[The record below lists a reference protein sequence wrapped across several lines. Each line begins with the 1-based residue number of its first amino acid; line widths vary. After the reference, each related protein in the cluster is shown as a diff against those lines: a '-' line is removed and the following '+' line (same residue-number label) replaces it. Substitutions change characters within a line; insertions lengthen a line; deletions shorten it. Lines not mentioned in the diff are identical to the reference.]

1 MAAGKRADGPRKS
14 SFAAVTTP
22 ETRVLLLGSLPGE
35 ASLRAQRYYAHPRN
49 QFWHLVGGAIGVDL
63 DALSYDARLAVL
75 RIAGIGLW
83 DVARTARRSGS
94 LDSAMRDVEGNPLA
108 ALAATLPA
116 LRLIGFNGGTAARI
130 GRRMLRGDAPALL
143 TLPSS
148 SPAYCRVT
156 RDDKAREWNAIR
168 DYLHPECLHSARIAA
183 DRTAHGHATPDM
195 GKDEE

>member
-1 MAAGKRADGPRKS
+1 MAAGTKENGPRKS

-63 DALSYDARLAVL
+63 DALPYAARLSVL
-75 RIAGIGLW
+75 GMAGIGLW

-94 LDSAMRDVEGNPLA
+94 LDSAMRDVEGNALA
-108 ALAATLPA
+108 ALAASLPA

-130 GRRMLRGDAPALL
+130 GRRMLPANAPALL

-156 RDDKAREWNAIR
+156 RDEKAREWNAIR
-168 DYLHPECLHSARIAA
+168 DYLRPECLQSARIAA
-183 DRTAHGHATPDM
+183 DRAAYRHVTPDT